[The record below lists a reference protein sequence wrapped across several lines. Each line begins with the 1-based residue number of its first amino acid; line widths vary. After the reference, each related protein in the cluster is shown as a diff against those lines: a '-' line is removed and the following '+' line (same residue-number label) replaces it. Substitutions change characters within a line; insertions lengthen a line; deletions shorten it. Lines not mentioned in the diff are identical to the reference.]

1 MHRRVHIWVRGRVQG
16 VFFRATACQQAQTL
30 GLVGWVRNLRDGR
43 VEIVAEG
50 DEAAVAA
57 FLTWCEQGPPRA
69 RVDGVDVR
77 NETPTGDLATFEQ
90 RWDE

>member
-16 VFFRATACQQAQTL
+16 VFFRATACQQARTL
-30 GLVGWVRNLRDGR
+30 ELAGWVRNLRDGR

-50 DEAAVAA
+50 EEAAVAA
-57 FLTWCEQGPPRA
+57 FLAWCKQGPPRA
-69 RVDGVDVR
+69 RVDGLEVR
-77 NETPTGDLATFEQ
+77 NEAPTGDLATFEQ